1 MKKISDLKTI
11 WATDKNAFANKEIG
25 GLQSFVKDVLE
36 NAEIFNLKQGHETSK
51 IEKRNLEFTIETSKE
66 NRRADFVIYIAG
78 NEIVIPVEVEKHNN
92 IKKGV
97 EQLFQYQKDWRKKY
111 GILTDGNEW
120 RFYKSSEY
128 KVFYIE
134 DIFANP
140 TDFRTYWNFYIK
152 PENYYIELFNTDPSQ
167 GFFNDNLDLNVATNR
182 ITFFDETTLLIQNFK
197 SKLKNLEIFEKTDSD
212 KVAVETSYAY
222 LIQFILYKVLVDSE
236 HRKFKEEYNN
246 IFQLIRKTL
255 KDADFYLII
264 INKIKIISE
273 YISENVYKPF
283 ILSQEKINKKLAQSM
298 KQVISIEDI
307 APWLD
312 ILLYIN
318 RYNFAGLK
326 NEIFGF
332 IYENFLKDLYEDK
345 NKGQYFTD
353 PDVVNFMLDEIG
365 FNKQEIKEKA
375 QKNEISI
382 IDPSC
387 GAGTFLYSATDRIID
402 TFDNGTEKNAK
413 YINQLIEKNIF
424 GIDIELFPLY
434 LAEMN
439 ILMRLLPL
447 IVNDN
452 YDNPFENK
460 IKIFK
465 TKDSISEFLETG
477 ITSKKEEINL
487 FSHFQKTSLDYPS
500 FMRDEK
506 DLEEMILSMQ
516 EKDGMR
522 NRFDYV
528 IGNPPYIDY
537 NSCCRLKIDF
547 TQKINDKTD
556 TSINFGDI
564 YGVNLHSVPGFAKS
578 HRPNLNLYSF
588 FICLGLALL
597 KNNGRL
603 SFIIPQTL
611 LTTTDLDVLRYHLA
625 KNATI
630 EKIITFEG
638 KLFIGR
644 GLKQNKPVATSSLI
658 FIVKKQIPKP
668 EHKVKFTFYE
678 TYNTE
683 KEINFAEHFK
693 TGKRINKEILQT
705 ELLKNISN
713 WNVFIKE
720 EDFVKFYANYNANNN
735 ISIYYNHKIA
745 KNEFDSNFYFDGGYN
760 IDEKQILETES
771 DYMYPKTNNLYYNL
785 KDFNGFWKNE
795 RLDKDHKNFIGL
807 RQGNQAY
814 NFIDS
819 KYKIIWSYAN
829 AKRFFY
835 TDKPVIWA
843 RNQYCGIGSNNRKE
857 ILYLSALLNSEI
869 NFYFLHN
876 LLKTK
881 NEKDFLLSLTSIKN
895 FVKIPKITDKN
906 KHIKEEII
914 KLTEKLL
921 ELENYQLKDFVEFT
935 TTVQKF
941 SEIRIYGNILE
952 LFDKSGKALEQKI
965 KSKPELV
972 KQIISAQNY
981 VGEISL
987 QNLKYL
993 EAIDKQLQTEIK
1005 KQIDDL
1011 VFCLY
1016 FDVEIENLKDNEF
1029 YKLINQ

>member
-1 MKKISDLKTI
+1 MNISELKHI
-11 WATDKNAFANKEIG
+11 WETDKIAFVEKEIG
-25 GLQSFVKDVLE
+25 GLQSFVKSVMESPELF
-36 NAEIFNLKQGHETSK
+36 ALKQGLESTK
-51 IEKRNLEFTIETSKE
+51 IEKRNCEFTIETSKD
-66 NRRADFVIYIAG
+66 NRRADFVIYISG
-78 NEIVIPVEVEKHNN
+78 SEIVIPVEVEKHNN

-128 KVFYIE
+128 KVFFIK

-140 TDFRTYWNFYIK
+140 LDFRTYWDFYTK

-182 ITFFDETTLLIQNFK
+182 VTFFDETTLLIQNFK
-197 SKLKNLEIFEKTDSD
+197 SKLKNLGVFEKSEND

-222 LIQFILYKVLVDSE
+222 LIQFILYKVLVDN
-236 HRKFKEEYNN
+236 KYKKIKTEYDKLF
-246 IFQLIRKTL
+246 IKIK
-255 KDADFYLII
+255 KSIIDSDFYSVI
-264 INKIKIISE
+264 INEIKNISE
-273 YISENVYKPF
+273 YISLNIYKPF
-283 ILSQEKINKKLAQSM
+283 KYEQKSINLKLTENLKHELSL
-298 KQVISIEDI
+298 EDI

-312 ILLYIN
+312 ILLYVN

-375 QKNEISI
+375 LKNEISI

-402 TFDNGTEKNAK
+402 AFDNGTEKNAK
-413 YINQLIEKNIF
+413 QINKLIEQNIF

-447 IVNDN
+447 IVNDT

-477 ITSKKEEINL
+477 ISSKKEELNL
-487 FSHFQKTSLDYPS
+487 FSHFEKTALDYPS

-522 NRFDYV
+522 NRFDFV

-547 TQKINDKTD
+547 TQKINDKSD
-556 TSINFGDI
+556 TSINFADI
-564 YGVNLHSVPGFAKS
+564 YGVNLHSVPGFAKR

-588 FICLGLALL
+588 FISLGLALL

-625 KNATI
+625 KNTTI

-658 FIVKKQIPKP
+658 FVVKKQIPKP
-668 EHKVKFTFYE
+668 EHSVKFVFYE
-678 TYNTE
+678 PYDTK
-683 KEINFAEHFK
+683 KEVNFAEHFK
-693 TGKRINKEILQT
+693 TGKRIEKDILQT
-705 ELLKNISN
+705 ELLKKISN
-713 WNVFIKE
+713 WNVFIKNE
-720 EDFVKFYANYNANNN
+720 LFADLYFKYNANNN
-735 ISIYYNHKIA
+735 ISLYYNHKFA
-745 KNEFDSNFYFDGGYN
+745 VPHFNSSFYFDGGYN
-760 IDEKQILETES
+760 IDEKQILDHVS
-771 DYMYPKTNNLYYNL
+771 DYKYPKINYLYHTI
-785 KDFNGFWKNE
+785 KDFSGYWKNE
-795 RLDKDHKNFIGL
+795 RNNKEDKNFIGL

-814 NFIDS
+814 NFLDS

-835 TDKPVIWA
+835 TEKPLIWA
-843 RNQYCGIGSNNRKE
+843 RNQFCGIGSDNKSE
-857 ILYLSALLNSEI
+857 IFYLFALLNSKT

-895 FVKIPKITDKN
+895 FVKIPKITEKN

-914 KLTEKLL
+914 KLTENLL

-935 TTVQKF
+935 TSIQKF
-941 SEIRIYGNILE
+941 SDINVYDTKIE
-952 LFDKSGKALEQKI
+952 LIENSGRAIAQKI
-965 KSKPELV
+965 KAKPELV
-972 KQIISAQNY
+972 KQIIELQKFE
-981 VGEISL
+981 GEISL

-993 EAIDKQLQTEIK
+993 EAIDKQEQNELKTR
-1005 KQIDDL
+1005 IDDL

-1016 FDVEIENLKDNEF
+1016 FDVEIEKINENEF